1 MTVSFSDVQRILNW
15 TTKKI
20 DLLRNVAASKTK
32 EPRRGQVY
40 WCEFG
45 ENIGS
50 EQSKR
55 RPALILSIDASNK
68 TSPNVMVAPITTH
81 QSNHWSVFNLNRPAS
96 STVGGYVLLG
106 NVVTVSKARLDG
118 LIDQLTTKEMEGVEN
133 SLLYSIGVR
142 SKVNKLKERIA
153 RTDKHLEEVKA
164 QRNAAVDALKEIK
177 KTLGLPEDA
186 HVSAILALLAKEQE

>member
-1 MTVSFSDVQRILNW
+1 
-15 TTKKI
+15 
-20 DLLRNVAASKTK
+20 
-32 EPRRGQVY
+32 
-40 WCEFG
+40 
-45 ENIGS
+45 
-50 EQSKR
+50 
-55 RPALILSIDASNK
+55 
-68 TSPNVMVAPITTH
+68 
-81 QSNHWSVFNLNRPAS
+81 NHWSVFNLNRPAS

-153 RTDKHLEEVKA
+153 RTDKHLEEVKT
-164 QRNAAVDALKEIK
+164 QRNEAVDALKEIK

-186 HVSAILALLAKEQE
+186 QVSAILALLAKEQE